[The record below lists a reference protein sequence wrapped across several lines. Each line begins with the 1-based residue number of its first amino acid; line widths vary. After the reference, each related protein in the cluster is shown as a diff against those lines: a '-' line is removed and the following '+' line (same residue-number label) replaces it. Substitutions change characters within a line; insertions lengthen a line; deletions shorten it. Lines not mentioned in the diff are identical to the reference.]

1 MNDIAPN
8 LAPKHAIVTGA
19 SRGIGRA
26 AALRFARD
34 GFAVVINYA
43 GNRDKAAEV
52 VKEIT
57 GKGGRAIAVQADV
70 ADAAGVAR
78 LFDEA
83 EQAQGKIG
91 VVVNSAG
98 IMKLFPIASG
108 KVEDFDAV
116 FNINVRGTFNVLQQA
131 AKRVADGGRIITVS
145 TSVLGMSFPSYGA
158 YAASKA
164 AVEVLTRILAH
175 ELRGRGITVNAVAP
189 GPTGTELFFE
199 GKNSRA
205 DRAAGQACT
214 DGAARHARG
223 HRQCDFLSRRS
234 GRRLDQRAD
243 LARQRRL
250 HLRRRSIAFSSP
262 ALRLVSA
269 KAGTQDLP
277 STLSCDDWISVGAG
291 MSGHPRRRY

>member
-199 GKNSRA
+199 GKTQEQIERLAKLAPMERLGTPEDIANVISFLAGPKGAGSTRRPCA
-205 DRAAGQACT
+205 PTAATLETAFDCIQFAGSS
-214 DGAARHARG
+214 ARIRE
-223 HRQCDFLSRRS
+223 S
-234 GRRLDQRAD
+234 GDPGLTVNIVVRRLDFR
-243 LARQRRL
+243 
-250 HLRRRSIAFSSP
+250 
-262 ALRLVSA
+262 
-269 KAGTQDLP
+269 
-277 STLSCDDWISVGAG
+277 CAG

>member
-26 AALRFARD
+26 AALRLARD

-70 ADAAGVAR
+70 ADAADAAGVAR

-83 EQAQGKIG
+83 EQAHGKIG

-108 KVEDFDAV
+108 KVEDFDVV
-116 FNINVRGTFNVLQQA
+116 FNINVRGTFNMLQQA
-131 AKRVADGGRIITVS
+131 AKRVADGGRIVTVC
-145 TSVLGMSFPSYGA
+145 TSVLGMNFPSYGA
-158 YAASKA
+158 YAAAKA
-164 AVEVLTRILAH
+164 AVEVLTRRAF
-175 ELRGRGITVNAVAP
+175 LRTNCAGAGITVNAVAP

-199 GKNSRA
+199 GKTQEQIDRLAKLAPMERLGTPEDIANVISFLAGPEGGWINAQTLRA
-205 DRAAGQACT
+205 NGGYT
-214 DGAARHARG
+214 
-223 HRQCDFLSRRS
+223 
-234 GRRLDQRAD
+234 
-243 LARQRRL
+243 
-250 HLRRRSIAFSSP
+250 
-262 ALRLVSA
+262 
-269 KAGTQDLP
+269 
-277 STLSCDDWISVGAG
+277 
-291 MSGHPRRRY
+291 

>member
-26 AALRFARD
+26 AALRLARD

-83 EQAQGKIG
+83 EQAHGKIG

-131 AKRVADGGRIITVS
+131 AKRVADGGRIVTVS
-145 TSVLGMSFPSYGA
+145 TSVLGMNFPSYGA
-158 YAASKA
+158 YPLIVHARCRHRVRDGHAAIDHVGDDLQYRVDDQA
-164 AVEVLTRILAH
+164 AARRAGHEIGPAVSFDDGRRHRRERPLAGPDRVRIALH
-175 ELRGRGITVNAVAP
+175 EAKLVRR
-189 GPTGTELFFE
+189 
-199 GKNSRA
+199 SRA
-205 DRAAGQACT
+205 SPQNRP
-214 DGAARHARG
+214 
-223 HRQCDFLSRRS
+223 SR
-234 GRRLDQRAD
+234 
-243 LARQRRL
+243 
-250 HLRRRSIAFSSP
+250 
-262 ALRLVSA
+262 
-269 KAGTQDLP
+269 
-277 STLSCDDWISVGAG
+277 C
-291 MSGHPRRRY
+291 

>member
-26 AALRFARD
+26 AALRLARD

-83 EQAQGKIG
+83 EQAHGKIG

-145 TSVLGMSFPSYGA
+145 TSVLGMNFPSYGA

-189 GPTGTELFFE
+189 GPFE
-199 GKNSRA
+199 SKMMATTLAEFGDEIAASSPLGRIGRPDDMAGVAIFLSSRA
-205 DRAAGQACT
+205 GAYVTGAVIPV
-214 DGAARHARG
+214 DGGIWTAH
-223 HRQCDFLSRRS
+223 
-234 GRRLDQRAD
+234 
-243 LARQRRL
+243 
-250 HLRRRSIAFSSP
+250 
-262 ALRLVSA
+262 
-269 KAGTQDLP
+269 
-277 STLSCDDWISVGAG
+277 
-291 MSGHPRRRY
+291 

>member
-26 AALRFARD
+26 AALRLARD

-83 EQAQGKIG
+83 EQAHGKIG

-108 KVEDFDAV
+108 KVEDFDVV
-116 FNINVRGTFNVLQQA
+116 FNINVRGTFNMLQQA
-131 AKRVADGGRIITVS
+131 AKRVADGGRIVTVS
-145 TSVLGMSFPSYGA
+145 TSVLGMNFPSYGA

-175 ELRGRGITVNAVAP
+175 ELRGRGHHRQRGRAGPDRDRAVLRRQDP
-189 GPTGTELFFE
+189 
-199 GKNSRA
+199 RA
-205 DRAAGQACT
+205 DRPAGQARA

-223 HRQCDFLSRRS
+223 HRQCDFFSRRS

-250 HLRRRSIAFSSP
+250 YVSPHSSLRAKRSNPVWEGWIASS
-262 ALRLVSA
+262 LRSS
-269 KAGTQDLP
+269 Q
-277 STLSCDDWISVGAG
+277 
-291 MSGHPRRRY
+291 